1 MRWNELSPLRS
12 VPSLWKVLDRLQT
25 LLVNPVVAWLLRT
38 PLHDLLSDRVM
49 LLIVT
54 GRRSGAAIRLPVLY
68 ERHADTLTVIS
79 RPSRLWW
86 RNLEDGA
93 PVQLVLRGARLS
105 GHATVSSEPSHV
117 AAERQGHAVK
127 PRTAAG
133 GSVVVAIRLGT
144 PEPGPVGGGGRLW
157 WRWTRAVTLG
167 ELAGFTVPAV
177 AGVLVAGP
185 EWGMLGIGPLLQ
197 GAAIVMAGAVE
208 GTILGLAQAY
218 ALRVALP
225 EIATRDW
232 VRATAAGAVLAWIVG
247 ALPVVLGD
255 RVLRWPPA
263 VLALLGLVLLVTM
276 GLLQWRVLRRHVR
289 RAFWWVI
296 TTAGSWLVALGAFA
310 LVTTP
315 LWHEGQPGWLSVLI
329 GLLGGAVMA
338 VTVAALTGAALVRL
352 LPSGMAGAS

>member
-1 MRWNELSPLRS
+1 MRRNEPSPLRS
-12 VPSLWKVLDRLQT
+12 ATSPWKLLDRLQT
-25 LLVNPVVAWLLRT
+25 LLVNPIVAWLLRS
-38 PLHDLLSDRVM
+38 PLHDLLSGRVM
-49 LLIVT
+49 LLTVT

-68 ERHADTLTVIS
+68 ERHGDTLTVIS

-93 PVQLVLRGARLS
+93 PVQVVLEGVTMN
-105 GHATVSSEPSHV
+105 GHATVSRGPARME
-117 AAERQGHAVK
+117 AAERQGHAVE
-127 PRTAAG
+127 PRPAAG
-133 GSVVVAIRLGT
+133 GSVVVAIRLLT
-144 PEPGPVGGGGRLW
+144 REPAPVPNGGGLW

-208 GTILGLAQAY
+208 GTVLGLAQAY
-218 ALRVALP
+218 ALRAALP
-225 EIATRDW
+225 GIATRDW
-232 VRATAAGAVLAWIVG
+232 VRATAAGAVLAWVVG
-247 ALPVVLGD
+247 SLPVVLGD
-255 RVLRWPPA
+255 RLLRWPPA
-263 VLALLGLVLLVTM
+263 VLALLGLTLLVAM

-310 LVTTP
+310 VVTTP
-315 LWHEGQPGWLSVLI
+315 LWHEGQPGWWSVLV

-352 LPSGMAGAS
+352 LRS